1 MTQSTLQVSIDAHIA
16 HIQLTRPQALNTMN
30 AEFWRELPA
39 ALREIDAA
47 ASARVIVLSSTG
59 KHFTAG
65 MDLSVFTAPDQGLFN
80 DTTEAGRRQEVMRH
94 RVRQLQEAFNT
105 LEQIRMPVLA
115 AIQGGCI
122 GGGVDMISACDSRY
136 CSAGAFFC
144 VKETDLGMTADLG
157 TLQRLPKLIPQGLA
171 RELCYTGR
179 RLPADE
185 ALAAGLVNRVF
196 DDQQSMLDGVFE
208 IAAQIARQSPLA
220 IAGTKEMLNYSRDHT
235 LADSL
240 NYMAVWQTGMLQ
252 PTDMAEVF
260 TAKAE
265 KRDTRF
271 DDLQPLPKRL

>member
-122 GGGVDMISACDSRY
+122 GGGVDMIGACDSRY